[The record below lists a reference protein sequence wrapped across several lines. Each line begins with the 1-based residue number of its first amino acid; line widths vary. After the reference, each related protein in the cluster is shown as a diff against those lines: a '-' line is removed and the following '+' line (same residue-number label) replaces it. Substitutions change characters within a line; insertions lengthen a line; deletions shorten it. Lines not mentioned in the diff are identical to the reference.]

1 MNNIKS
7 VFSVKDLE
15 NLSGVKAHTI
25 RIWEKRYN
33 LFSPIRDDNNI
44 RSYNTDDLKKIL
56 NISYLNNFGY
66 KISKIA
72 KLTESEMVALTQQI
86 YSEKTQASFAISN
99 LKFAMFNF
107 DAKLFHST
115 YDELEKSKS
124 FEEIFYDVFIPL
136 LDEIGFLWQT
146 ETLKPVHEHFISSLI
161 RQKLFSEIE
170 KAQKNVNFANEE
182 VYVLYLPMHEI
193 HELGIMFVNYL
204 LLRKNKHVI
213 YLGESVPMEDLQE
226 VIKYYNKITFLSYFT
241 VQPEIDN
248 LESYLFDF
256 KNSILKREQDRFYI
270 LGKQVSDY
278 HSQIPGIYTFS
289 GIQAMLMTL

>member
-146 ETLKPVHEHFISSLI
+146 ETLTPIHEHFISSLI

-170 KAQKNVNFANEE
+170 QTQKNVNYDSEE
-182 VYVLYLPMHEI
+182 VFVLFLPMGEI
-193 HELGIMFVNYL
+193 HEIGIILVNYL
-204 LLRKNKHVI
+204 LLKKGKQVV
-213 YLGESVPMEDLQE
+213 YLGENVPIEELKE
-226 VIKYYNKITFLSYFT
+226 VLHHFNKINFISYFT
-241 VQPEIDN
+241 VQPEEENIAN
-248 LESYLFDF
+248 YLNTFNQNILT
-256 KNSILKREQDRFYI
+256 NSAHKLFV
-270 LGKQVSDY
+270 LGKQVQFINES
-278 HSQIPGIYTFS
+278 ILN
-289 GIQAMLMTL
+289 IQAFTSIKQMLKVV